1 MKVRPYLSIVI
12 PAFDEARRIERSL
25 QEIVQ
30 YLEQRPFPSEVIVV
44 DDGSRDATAAI
55 VRAFADTW
63 SSEHVCVR
71 LLRNERNFGKGY
83 SVRRGFLHARGEIVL
98 FTDADLSTPIAE
110 AERLLR
116 IIETEGADVAFGSR
130 GLDQRFIL
138 KPQSLLRR
146 WAGRIFNLLM
156 RALTGLPF
164 KDTQCG
170 FKAYRR
176 ESMLPIFR
184 SQRIFGFGFDVEI
197 LYLARKRGLRLRETP
212 VLWANAEGTKVR
224 LGRDAWRTAFDLLRI
239 RMNDWRGRYASL
251 EAERGMTR
259 KGSETLPP
267 STPSVDGAS

>member
-1 MKVRPYLSIVI
+1 MEQRPYLSVII
-12 PAFDEARRIERSL
+12 PAFNEAHRIERSL
-25 QEIVQ
+25 HDVTR
-30 YLEQRPFPSEVIVV
+30 YLERQPFSSEVIVV
-44 DDGSRDATAAI
+44 DDGSRDATAAL
-55 VRAFADTW
+55 VHAFAETW
-63 SSEHVCVR
+63 RSERVSVR

-83 SVRRGFLHARGEIVL
+83 SVRRGFLNARGEIVL

-116 IIETEGADVAFGSR
+116 LIETEGADVAFGSR
-130 GLDQRFIL
+130 GLDRRFIL
-138 KPQSLLRR
+138 RPQSRLRQ

-176 ESMLPIFR
+176 EPLRLIFQ

-212 VLWANAEGTKVR
+212 VLWAHAEGTKVR
-224 LGRDAWRTAFDLLRI
+224 MVRDAWRMALDLFRI
-239 RMNDWRGRYASL
+239 RMNDWLGRYASL
-251 EAERGMTR
+251 DVEHATAQKESAPLSR
-259 KGSETLPP
+259 SPC
-267 STPSVDGAS
+267 